1 MNEMFLQ
8 RGKVDLDVQGE
19 PRLLENRLP
28 EHGQSDFSSL
38 ILILIYVAS
47 PKGRLFLMG
56 VSFFRGVGFRGVGL
70 GTTLVNGK

>member
-8 RGKVDLDVQGE
+8 RRKVDLDIQGE
-19 PRLLENRLP
+19 PRVLENRLP
-28 EHGQSDFSSL
+28 EQGRSDFSRL

-56 VSFFRGVGFRGVGL
+56 VSFF
-70 GTTLVNGK
+70 